1 MKIQPTLSTRTV
13 EYLVGILATLMIA
26 AGLLAYALQEPQR
39 IVLAQEAQQA
49 ADLDQAMTLYAE
61 NCAVCHGLAGEGI
74 GATPALANPALREA
88 DASVLF
94 KTIARGLFNT
104 GMPAWSQE
112 DGGPLSDYQI
122 GQLVTLLQYGDWQLT
137 QDRVVNLGLAPLVP
151 FTTEPDP
158 TILESLASLPGGDLM
173 IQGVTLYAA
182 NCVACHGADGLGS
195 ALAPAL
201 NDPAVRE
208 KTEAEIE
215 RIIQTGIPSTLMA
228 GWGSVLAVEEVAAL
242 TTLIDRWDEVPQ
254 GAVPEPNRPLA
265 VTAESLALGE
275 ELYAQYCSRCHGPEG
290 QGTQRAPALNVQS
303 FLTDTS
309 DAAMQQIITLGVP
322 DTAMPA
328 WGDRMPESDI
338 QAIVGFIRSW
348 EPNAPEVAQPVRIG
362 GPWWAGQTGS
372 TLPSGGAV
380 GVHPS
385 AGAPSSAGADP
396 AAQQPAQAPLA
407 DAPGGSPQNQP
418 GGSQGQPGHYGEQ
431 QQPSGG
437 QPAGNPP
444 WLQELQRPWYEQLDW
459 RAVGLA
465 ASIAALSL
473 GLGGLAV
480 VKLNRLKV

>member
-1 MKIQPTLSTRTV
+1 MKLQLSLSARTI

-26 AGLLAYALQEPQR
+26 TGLLVYAFQEPQR
-39 IVLAQEAQQA
+39 IVLAQDTQRLS
-49 ADLDQAMTLYAE
+49 DLDEAMTLYAE

-88 DASVLF
+88 DAAVMF

-122 GQLVTLLQYGDWQLT
+122 GQMVALVQYGDWQLT

-151 FTTEPDP
+151 FTTEPDSA
-158 TILESLASLPGGDLM
+158 ILESLAGLPGGDVLM
-173 IQGVTLYAA
+173 EGVTLYAA

-208 KTEAEIE
+208 KTEAEVE

-228 GWGSVLAVEEVAAL
+228 GWGSVLSTQDVAAL
-242 TTLIDRWDEVPQ
+242 TTLIDRWEEIPQ
-254 GAVPEPNRPLA
+254 GAVPEPDRPVA

-275 ELYAQYCSRCHGPEG
+275 ELFTQYCSRCHGPEG

-303 FLTDTS
+303 FLTDTN

-328 WGDRMPESDI
+328 WGDRMLESDI

-348 EPNAPEVAQPVRIG
+348 EPTAPEVAQPVRIG
-362 GPWWAGQTGS
+362 GPWWAGQSGS
-372 TLPSGGAV
+372 TLPSGGAAGANPAV
-380 GVHPS
+380 QQPDQANAVDAAGQASQSPGGGNQAAQGHS
-385 AGAPSSAGADP
+385 AGQEPGAGHET
-396 AAQQPAQAPLA
+396 
-407 DAPGGSPQNQP
+407 GNG
-418 GGSQGQPGHYGEQ
+418 
-431 QQPSGG
+431 QQPS
-437 QPAGNPP
+437 GNPP
-444 WLQELQRPWYEQLDW
+444 WLKELQIPWYEQVDW

-465 ASIAALSL
+465 AGIGGLAF
-473 GLGGLAV
+473 GLGSLAV
-480 VKLNRLKV
+480 VKLKRLKV